1 MSEEEGVVVK
11 DGVLSGVDGDV
22 RGHGLRRQEVPQGAK
37 EDVAKVQFKSYF
49 LYFITIFLFSFIGL
63 PLPPFL
69 WRASRSSAC
78 TGRKKT

>member
-49 LYFITIFLFSFIGL
+49 LYFITIFFVVLFYRLAFATVSLAGFTVISL
-63 PLPPFL
+63 Y
-69 WRASRSSAC
+69 R
-78 TGRKKT
+78 